1 MIKESFNFLDLLK
14 KKEYSKILSIIDGE
28 KQEGEITSDL
38 LNLSGFCRMMLNE
51 SNDSIKIAMSD
62 FKKSYYKETD
72 ENKSVERFKNL
83 INASVIYF
91 DNEFIK
97 KENVLREEFFDEIIS
112 IFNKKKNLF
121 ENNLSVMKVILKVF
135 KRKSNLKKVLD
146 CLKKTIKLSAD
157 IDSIVSYVYFNNY
170 LYDWSQSDYL
180 KNSEILNNELATY
193 SSNELVELKDTKNE
207 KINLG
212 FISSD
217 LKSKH
222 SITYFFRSI
231 ILNYNKDK
239 FNIYLYH
246 NHNVEDDTTKEF
258 EKYVFKT
265 FHISHLKDIDVINKI
280 RKDEIDIIIDLNGF
294 SSNHRLAL
302 FKNRLARIQILWCG
316 YTNTSG
322 LKEMDYLI
330 LDKNLITSNEENLYS
345 EKIIYL
351 PNIWNCHSGYNLQ
364 RTENEM
370 PFKKNKFIT
379 FGSFNNFLKIND
391 DVVEVWSSILKKV
404 KKSKLVL
411 KTSISI
417 SQEEYKKK
425 FEKYGVL
432 DSIIFLKYD
441 KNFDDH
447 LNKYKQIDIA
457 LDTFPWNG
465 VTTSFEAVWMN
476 VPVVVMNGYNYNSR
490 CGYSIIKNLKL
501 PNLLAEDKKDYID
514 KAVSLAQN
522 QEKLLQIR
530 KKIFQNALNSP
541 LFDKKKFSEDFFSLI
556 QKIYK

>member
-97 KENVLREEFFDEIIS
+97 KENVLGEEFFDEIIS

>member
-97 KENVLREEFFDEIIS
+97 KENVLGEEFFDEIIS

-135 KRKSNLKKVLD
+135 KRKSNLKNVLD

>member
-97 KENVLREEFFDEIIS
+97 KENILGEEFFDEIIS

-135 KRKSNLKKVLD
+135 KRKSNLKNVLD